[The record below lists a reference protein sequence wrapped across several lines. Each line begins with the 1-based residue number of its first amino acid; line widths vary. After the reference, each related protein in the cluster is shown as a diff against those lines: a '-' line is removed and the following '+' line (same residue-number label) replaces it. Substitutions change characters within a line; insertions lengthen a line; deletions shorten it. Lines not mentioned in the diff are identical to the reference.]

1 MQQAKSLFLYLM
13 GTKPDAM
20 LKITILVLF
29 YFTFPLI
36 IIYMCK
42 RWSVLK
48 KLGSIVLAYGFGL
61 LLGSIGI
68 LPQGS
73 DAYRLALQGKAAL
86 PDTEL
91 QALLAAGTISQ
102 YDSYV
107 NSIAST
113 QDLLVSVIVPLAF
126 PLLLFSLNIKR
137 WLRFAKEG
145 FISMVLA
152 LISVVAIVSSGYF
165 IFKNVVPDSW
175 KVAGMLVGVYTGG
188 TPNLVSLKVAL
199 GVDPNLFVMTSTYD
213 MIVGAITI
221 IFFITI
227 GPKIFRAILPPFK
240 HHGDSGVTDEMI
252 EEAESFEDFT
262 GMFRKG
268 RIFPLLKALGLALL
282 IFIVSF
288 GISLLLP
295 GVSQMVVVILSIT
308 TLAVLASLINWINS
322 IEKTFQLGMYFILVF
337 SFTVASMADLKV
349 IFSIGFLGLF
359 GYITY
364 AYFGTLLLH
373 LLLSRIF
380 KVNAD
385 DFLITTTAF
394 VFSPPF
400 VPVVAG
406 ALKNKDVIITGIT
419 VGIIGYVIG
428 NYLGVALGYF
438 LKAF

>member
-1 MQQAKSLFLYLM
+1 M
-13 GTKPDAM
+13 
-20 LKITILVLF
+20 KIILLILF

-36 IIYMCK
+36 IIYLCK
-42 RWSVLK
+42 KFSILK

-61 LLGSIGI
+61 ILGSIGI
-68 LPQGS
+68 LPHGS
-73 DAYRLALQGKAAL
+73 DVYRMALQGRAAL

-91 QALLAAGTISQ
+91 QALLDSGTIKQ
-102 YDSYV
+102 EDGYV

-113 QDLLVSVIVPLAF
+113 QDLLVSIIVPLSF

-145 FISMVLA
+145 FISMILA
-152 LISVVAIVSSGYF
+152 LISVIAIVSSGYF
-165 IFKNVVPDSW
+165 IFKNIVPDCW

-199 GVDPNLFVMTSTYD
+199 GVEPNLFVMTSTYD

-227 GPKIFRAILPPFK
+227 GPRIFRAILPPFK
-240 HHGDSGVTDEMI
+240 HHGDNEVTDEMI
-252 EEAESFEDFT
+252 EEAEGFEDFS

-268 RIFPLLKALGLALL
+268 RILPLLMALGIAIL
-282 IFIVSF
+282 IFIASF
-288 GISLLLP
+288 GISLILP
-295 GVSQMVVVILSIT
+295 MVSQMVVVILSIT
-308 TLAVLASLINWINS
+308 TLGILGSLINRINK
-322 IEKTFQLGMYFILVF
+322 IEKSFQLGMYFILVF
-337 SFTVASMADLKV
+337 SFAVASMADLRV
-349 IFSIGFLGLF
+349 VFSIGFLGLF
-359 GYITY
+359 AYISY
-364 AYFGTLLLH
+364 AYFGTLILH
-373 LLLSRIF
+373 ILLSKIF

-428 NYLGVALGYF
+428 NYLGVGLGYF
-438 LKAF
+438 LKGF

>member
-1 MQQAKSLFLYLM
+1 MI
-13 GTKPDAM
+13 
-20 LKITILVLF
+20 KIILLLLF
-29 YFTFPLI
+29 YFTFPLV

-42 RWSVLK
+42 KWSVLQ

-61 LLGSIGI
+61 ILGSVGI
-68 LPQGS
+68 LPHGS
-73 DAYRLALQGKAAL
+73 DALHLALQGRAAL
-86 PDTEL
+86 PKAEME
-91 QALLAAGTISQ
+91 ALLSGTITQ
-102 YDSYV
+102 NDSFV
-107 NSIAST
+107 NSVASS
-113 QDLLVSVIVPLAF
+113 QDLLISVIVPLSF

-145 FISMVLA
+145 FISMILA
-152 LISVVAIVSSGYF
+152 LISVVVIVSTGYL
-165 IFKNVVPDSW
+165 IFKNIVPDAW

-240 HHGDSGVTDEMI
+240 HHGDTEVTDEMI
-252 EEAESFEDFT
+252 KEAESFEDFS
-262 GMFRKG
+262 GMLRKG
-268 RIFPLLKALGLALL
+268 RIIPLLEALGLAVF
-282 IFIVSF
+282 IFIASF

-295 GVSQMVVVILSIT
+295 KVSQMVVVILSIT
-308 TLAVLASLINWINS
+308 TLGILASLINRINK
-322 IEKTFQLGMYFILVF
+322 IEKSFQLGMYFILVF
-337 SFTVASMADLKV
+337 SFAVASMADLRMV
-349 IFSIGFLGLF
+349 FSIGFLGLF

-364 AYFGTLLLH
+364 AYFGTLILH
-373 LLLSRIF
+373 IILSKIF

-428 NYLGVALGYF
+428 NYLGVGLGYF
-438 LKAF
+438 LKGF

>member
-1 MQQAKSLFLYLM
+1 LKSAIELNLNLSPM
-13 GTKPDAM
+13 I
-20 LKITILVLF
+20 KIILLVLF
-29 YFTFPLI
+29 YFTFPLV
-36 IIYMCK
+36 IIYLCK
-42 RWSVLK
+42 KWSILK

-61 LLGSIGI
+61 VLGSIGI

-73 DAYRLALQGKAAL
+73 DAYHLALQGRASL
-86 PDTEL
+86 PDSEMQAL
-91 QALLAAGTISQ
+91 QASGTISQ
-102 YDSYV
+102 DDSYV

-113 QDLLVSVIVPLAF
+113 QDLLVSVIVPLSF

-145 FISMVLA
+145 FISMILA
-152 LISVVAIVSSGYF
+152 LISVVVIVSSGYF

-240 HHGDSGVTDEMI
+240 HHGETEVTDEMI
-252 EEAESFEDFT
+252 QEAESFEDFS

-268 RIFPLLKALGLALL
+268 RILPLLKAFGIAVL
-282 IFIVSF
+282 IFAASF
-288 GISLLLP
+288 GISLMVP
-295 GVSQMVVVILSIT
+295 NISQMVVVILSIT
-308 TLAVLASLINWINS
+308 TLAVLASLINRINK
-322 IEKTFQLGMYFILVF
+322 IEKSFQLGMYFILVF
-337 SFTVASMADLKV
+337 SFAVASMADLSV

-359 GYITY
+359 AYITY
-364 AYFGTLLLH
+364 AYFGTLILH
-373 LLLSRIF
+373 ILLSKIF

-428 NYLGVALGYF
+428 NYLGVGLGYF
-438 LKAF
+438 LKGF

>member
-1 MQQAKSLFLYLM
+1 MFKLIL
-13 GTKPDAM
+13 
-20 LKITILVLF
+20 LVLF

-36 IIYMCK
+36 IIFLCK
-42 RWSVLK
+42 KWSVLK

-61 LLGSIGI
+61 ILGSTGI
-68 LPQGS
+68 LPHGS
-73 DAYRLALQGKAAL
+73 DVYRLALQGRAAL
-86 PDTEL
+86 PTTEI
-91 QALLAAGTISQ
+91 QALLDAGTISQ
-102 YDSYV
+102 GDIFV

-113 QDLLVSVIVPLAF
+113 QDNLVSVIVPLAF

-137 WLRFAKEG
+137 WLKFAKEG
-145 FISMVLA
+145 FISMILA
-152 LISVVAIVSSGYF
+152 LISVIVIVSSGYLL
-165 IFKNVVPDSW
+165 FKNVVPDSW

-213 MIVGAITI
+213 MIVGAITL

-227 GPKIFRAILPPFK
+227 GPRFFRAILPPFK
-240 HHGDSGVTDEMI
+240 HPENSKVTDDVI
-252 EEAESFEDFT
+252 EEAESFEDFS
-262 GMFRKG
+262 GMFRKE
-268 RIFPLLKALGLALL
+268 RILPLLKALGLAII
-282 IFIVSF
+282 IFAASF

-295 GVSQMVVVILSIT
+295 KISQMVVVILSIT
-308 TLAVLASLINWINS
+308 TLGILASLINWINK

-337 SFTVASMADLKV
+337 SFIVASMADLSV
-349 IFSIGFLGLF
+349 VFSIGFLGLF
-359 GYITY
+359 AYISY

-373 LLLSRIF
+373 LLLSKIF

-406 ALKNKDVIITGIT
+406 ALKNKEVIITGIT

-428 NYLGVALGYF
+428 NYLGVGLGYL
-438 LKAF
+438 LKGF

>member
-1 MQQAKSLFLYLM
+1 MI
-13 GTKPDAM
+13 
-20 LKITILVLF
+20 KIILLVLF
-29 YFTFPLI
+29 YFAFPLV
-36 IIYMCK
+36 IIYLCK

-61 LLGSIGI
+61 VLGSSGL

-73 DAYRLALQGKAAL
+73 DAYRLALQGRAAL
-86 PDTEL
+86 PGTESE
-91 QALLAAGTISQ
+91 ALLASGTISQ
-102 YDSYV
+102 DDSYV
-107 NSIAST
+107 NSIASA
-113 QDLLVSVIVPLAF
+113 QDMLVSVIVPLSF

-145 FISMVLA
+145 FISMILA

-221 IFFITI
+221 IFFITV

-240 HHGDSGVTDEMI
+240 RTGETELTDEMI
-252 EEAESFEDFT
+252 HEAESFEDFS

-295 GVSQMVVVILSIT
+295 KASQMVVVILSIT
-308 TLAVLASLINWINS
+308 TLAILASLINCINK

-337 SFTVASMADLKV
+337 SFAVASMANLKV

-359 GYITY
+359 AYISY
-364 AYFGTLLLH
+364 AYFGTLILH
-373 LLLSRIF
+373 IILSKIF
-380 KVNAD
+380 RVNAD

-428 NYLGVALGYF
+428 NYLGVGLGYF
-438 LKAF
+438 LKGF

>member
-1 MQQAKSLFLYLM
+1 MLFSKPLFLYLINIILNDM
-13 GTKPDAM
+13 V
-20 LKITILVLF
+20 KIILLIIF
-29 YFTFPLI
+29 YFLFPLV
-36 IIYMCK
+36 IIYMCR

-61 LLGSIGI
+61 LLGSIGL
-68 LPQGS
+68 LPRGS
-73 DAYRLALQGKAAL
+73 DAYRLALQGRAAI
-86 PDTEL
+86 PDTEMT
-91 QALLAAGTISQ
+91 ALLAAGTISET
-102 YDSYV
+102 DSFV
-107 NSIAST
+107 NSIGST
-113 QDLLVSVIVPLAF
+113 QDLLVSVIVPLSF

-137 WLRFAKEG
+137 WLHFAREG
-145 FISMVLA
+145 FISMILA
-152 LISVVAIVSSGYF
+152 LISVVLIVSSGFF
-165 IFKNVVPDSW
+165 IFKNIVPDSW

-227 GPKIFRAILPPFK
+227 GPRLFRAILPPFK
-240 HHGDSGVTDEMI
+240 HTVDTDVTDEMI
-252 EEAESFEDFT
+252 AEAESFEDFS
-262 GMFRKG
+262 GMLRKD
-268 RIFPLLKALGLALL
+268 RILPLLKALGIALL

-295 GVSQMVVVILSIT
+295 RISQMVVVILSIT
-308 TLAVLASLINWINS
+308 TLAIIASLINSINK
-322 IEKTFQLGMYFILVF
+322 IEKSFQLGMYFILVF
-337 SFTVASMADLKV
+337 SFTVASMADLRV

-359 GYITY
+359 AYVTY
-364 AYFGTLLLH
+364 AYFGTLILH
-373 LLLSRIF
+373 IILSKIF

-428 NYLGVALGYF
+428 NYLGVGLGFF
-438 LKAF
+438 LKGF

>member
-1 MQQAKSLFLYLM
+1 M
-13 GTKPDAM
+13 
-20 LKITILVLF
+20 KIILLILF

-36 IIYMCK
+36 IIYLCK
-42 RWSVLK
+42 KFSILK

-61 LLGSIGI
+61 ILGSIGI
-68 LPQGS
+68 LPHGS
-73 DAYRLALQGKAAL
+73 DVYRMALQGRAAL

-91 QALLAAGTISQ
+91 QALLDSGTIKQ
-102 YDSYV
+102 EDGYV

-113 QDLLVSVIVPLAF
+113 QDLLVSIIVPLSF

-145 FISMVLA
+145 FISMILA
-152 LISVVAIVSSGYF
+152 LISVIAIVSSGYF
-165 IFKNVVPDSW
+165 IFKNIVPDCW

-199 GVDPNLFVMTSTYD
+199 GVEPNLFVMTSTYD

-227 GPKIFRAILPPFK
+227 GPRIFRAILPPFK
-240 HHGDSGVTDEMI
+240 HHGDNEVTDEMI
-252 EEAESFEDFT
+252 EEAEGFEDFS

-268 RIFPLLKALGLALL
+268 RILPLLMALGIALL
-282 IFIVSF
+282 IFIASF

-295 GVSQMVVVILSIT
+295 KVSQMVVVILSIT
-308 TLAVLASLINWINS
+308 TLGVLGSLINWINK
-322 IEKTFQLGMYFILVF
+322 IEKSFQLGMYFILVF
-337 SFTVASMADLKV
+337 SFAVASMADLRV
-349 IFSIGFLGLF
+349 VFSIGFLGLF
-359 GYITY
+359 AYITY
-364 AYFGTLLLH
+364 AYFGTLVLH
-373 LLLSRIF
+373 ILLSKIF
-380 KVNAD
+380 NVNAD

-428 NYLGVALGYF
+428 NYLGVGLGYF
-438 LKAF
+438 LKGF

>member
-1 MQQAKSLFLYLM
+1 MI
-13 GTKPDAM
+13 
-20 LKITILVLF
+20 KILLLILF
-29 YFTFPLI
+29 YFTFPLV

-48 KLGSIVLAYGFGL
+48 KLGSIVLAYGFGIV
-61 LLGSIGI
+61 LGSIGI

-86 PDTEL
+86 PKPEIE
-91 QALLAAGTISQ
+91 ALLASGTITQ
-102 YDSYV
+102 EDSYV
-107 NSIAST
+107 NSVASS
-113 QDLLVSVIVPLAF
+113 QDMLVSIIVPLSF

-137 WLRFAKEG
+137 WLRYAKEG
-145 FISMVLA
+145 FISMILA

-227 GPKIFRAILPPFK
+227 GPRIFRGILPPFK
-240 HHGDSGVTDEMI
+240 HHGDTEVTDEMI
-252 EEAESFEDFT
+252 KEAESFEDFS
-262 GMFRKG
+262 GMFKRG
-268 RIFPLLKALGLALL
+268 RILPLLKAFALALL
-282 IFIVSF
+282 IFIASF

-295 GVSQMVVVILSIT
+295 KVSQMVVVILSIT
-308 TLAVLASLINWINS
+308 TLAILGSLINWINK

-337 SFTVASMADLKV
+337 SFTVASMADLGV

-359 GYITY
+359 AYISY
-364 AYFGTLLLH
+364 AYFGTLILH
-373 LLLSRIF
+373 IILSRIF

-428 NYLGVALGYF
+428 NYLGVGLGYF
-438 LKAF
+438 LKGF

>member
-1 MQQAKSLFLYLM
+1 
-13 GTKPDAM
+13 M
-20 LKITILVLF
+20 LNMMIKILLLILF
-29 YFTFPLI
+29 YFAFPLV

-61 LLGSIGI
+61 LLGSIG
-68 LPQGS
+68 LFPRGS
-73 DAYRLALQGKAAL
+73 DAYNLALQGRAAL
-86 PDTEL
+86 PDSEM
-91 QALLAAGTISQ
+91 QALLGAGKISQ
-102 YDSYV
+102 GDSYV
-107 NSIAST
+107 NSIASA
-113 QDLLVSVIVPLAF
+113 QDMLVSVIVPLSF

-137 WLRFAKEG
+137 WLRYAKEG
-145 FISMVLA
+145 FISMILA
-152 LISVVAIVSSGYF
+152 LISVIAIVSSGYF
-165 IFKNVVPDSW
+165 IFKNVVPESW

-221 IFFITI
+221 IFFITV
-227 GPKIFRAILPPFK
+227 GPRVFRAILPPFIK
-240 HHGDSGVTDEMI
+240 HGETEVTNEMI

-262 GMFRKG
+262 GMLRKG
-268 RIFPLLKALGLALL
+268 RLIPLLKAFGLALL
-282 IFIVSF
+282 IFILSF
-288 GISLLLP
+288 CISLLLP

-308 TLAVLASLINWINS
+308 TLAILASLIDRINR

-337 SFTVASMADLKV
+337 SFTVASMADLGV

-359 GYITY
+359 AYISY
-364 AYFGTLLLH
+364 AYFGTLILH
-373 LLLSRIF
+373 IILSKIF
-380 KVNAD
+380 RVNAD

-428 NYLGVALGYF
+428 NYLGVGLGYF
-438 LKAF
+438 LKGF

>member
-1 MQQAKSLFLYLM
+1 MI
-13 GTKPDAM
+13 
-20 LKITILVLF
+20 KIVFLVLF
-29 YFTFPLI
+29 YFTFPLV
-36 IIYMCK
+36 IIYLCK
-42 RWSVLK
+42 RWSILK

-73 DAYRLALQGKAAL
+73 DAYKLALQGRAAL
-86 PDTEL
+86 PDSEM
-91 QALLAAGTISQ
+91 QAMLSAGTLSQ
-102 YDSYV
+102 GDSYV

-113 QDLLVSVIVPLAF
+113 QDLLVSVIVPLSF
-126 PLLLFSLNIKR
+126 PLLLFSLNIRR
-137 WLRFAKEG
+137 WLRFAKDG

-152 LISVVAIVSSGYF
+152 LISVVVIVSSGYL

-221 IFFITI
+221 IFFITA
-227 GPKIFRAILPPFK
+227 GPKLFRAILPPFR
-240 HHGDSGVTDEMI
+240 HNGGPEVSEEIVH
-252 EEAESFEDFT
+252 EAESFEDFT

-268 RIFPLLKALGLALL
+268 RLLPLLQALGIALL
-282 IFIVSF
+282 IFIASF

-295 GVSQMVVVILSIT
+295 NVSQMVVVILSIT
-308 TLAVLASLINWINS
+308 TLAIIASLVTWINK

-337 SFTVASMADLKV
+337 SFTVASMADLGV

-359 GYITY
+359 AYISY
-364 AYFGTLLLH
+364 AYFGSLLLH
-373 LLLSRIF
+373 LLLSKIF
-380 KVNAD
+380 RVNAD

-419 VGIIGYVIG
+419 VGIIGYIIG

-438 LKAF
+438 LKGF

>member
-1 MQQAKSLFLYLM
+1 MI
-13 GTKPDAM
+13 
-20 LKITILVLF
+20 KIVLLVLF
-29 YFTFPLI
+29 YFTFPLV
-36 IIYMCK
+36 IIYLCK
-42 RWSVLK
+42 RWSILK

-61 LLGSIGI
+61 ILGSIGI

-73 DAYRLALQGKAAL
+73 NAYHLALQGRAAI
-86 PDTEL
+86 PDTKL
-91 QALLAAGTISQ
+91 KPLLDSGTISQ
-102 YDSYV
+102 GDNYV
-107 NSIAST
+107 NSIASA
-113 QDLLVSVIVPLAF
+113 QDMLVSVIVPLAF

-145 FISMVLA
+145 FISMILA
-152 LISVVAIVSSGYF
+152 LISVIVIVSSGYF

-227 GPKIFRAILPPFK
+227 GPKIFRSILPPFK
-240 HHGDSGVTDEMI
+240 HQGDTGVTDEMI
-252 EEAESFEDFT
+252 QEAESFEDYS
-262 GMFRKG
+262 GMFRKN
-268 RIFPLLKALGLALL
+268 RILPLLKALGIAVL
-282 IFIVSF
+282 IFLISF
-288 GISLLLP
+288 MISLLLP
-295 GVSQMVVVILSIT
+295 KDSQMVVVILSIT
-308 TLAVLASLINWINS
+308 TLAILASLINRINR
-322 IEKTFQLGMYFILVF
+322 IEKSFQLGMYFILVF
-337 SFTVASMADLKV
+337 SFVVASMADLSV

-359 GYITY
+359 AYISY
-364 AYFGTLLLH
+364 AYFGTLILH
-373 LLLSRIF
+373 ILLSKIF

-428 NYLGVALGYF
+428 NYLGVGLGYF
-438 LKAF
+438 LKGF

>member
-1 MQQAKSLFLYLM
+1 MI
-13 GTKPDAM
+13 
-20 LKITILVLF
+20 KIVLLVLF
-29 YFTFPLI
+29 YFTFPLV
-36 IIYMCK
+36 IIYLCK
-42 RWSVLK
+42 RWSILK

-61 LLGSIGI
+61 ILGSIGI

-73 DAYRLALQGKAAL
+73 NAYHLALQGRAAI

-91 QALLAAGTISQ
+91 KPLLDSGTISQ
-102 YDSYV
+102 GDNYV
-107 NSIAST
+107 NSIASA
-113 QDLLVSVIVPLAF
+113 QDMLVSVIVPLAF

-145 FISMVLA
+145 FISMILA
-152 LISVVAIVSSGYF
+152 LISVIVIVSSGYF

-227 GPKIFRAILPPFK
+227 GPKIFRSILPPFK
-240 HHGDSGVTDEMI
+240 HQGDTGVTDEMI
-252 EEAESFEDFT
+252 QEAESFEDYS
-262 GMFRKG
+262 GMFRKN
-268 RIFPLLKALGLALL
+268 RILPLLKALGIAVL
-282 IFIVSF
+282 IFLISF
-288 GISLLLP
+288 MISLLLP
-295 GVSQMVVVILSIT
+295 KDSQMVVVILSIT
-308 TLAVLASLINWINS
+308 TLAILASLINRINR
-322 IEKTFQLGMYFILVF
+322 IEKSFQLGMYFILVF
-337 SFTVASMADLKV
+337 SFVVASMADLSV

-359 GYITY
+359 AYISY
-364 AYFGTLLLH
+364 AYFGTLILH
-373 LLLSRIF
+373 ILLSKIF

-428 NYLGVALGYF
+428 NYLGVGLGYF
-438 LKAF
+438 LKGF

>member
-1 MQQAKSLFLYLM
+1 MI
-13 GTKPDAM
+13 
-20 LKITILVLF
+20 KIVLLVLL
-29 YFTFPLI
+29 YFTFPLV
-36 IIYMCK
+36 IIYLCK
-42 RWSVLK
+42 RWSVLN

-61 LLGSIGI
+61 FLGSIGI
-68 LPQGS
+68 MPHGS
-73 DAYRLALQGKAAL
+73 NAYQLALQGRSAL
-86 PDTEL
+86 PVTEME
-91 QALLAAGTISQ
+91 ALRASGTITQ
-102 YDSYV
+102 GDSYV

-113 QDLLVSVIVPLAF
+113 QDTLVSIIVPLSF

-145 FISMVLA
+145 FISMILA
-152 LISVVAIVSSGYF
+152 LISVVFIVSSGYF

-240 HHGDSGVTDEMI
+240 HNRDTEVSDEMI

-268 RIFPLLKALGLALL
+268 RIIPLLKALAIALL
-282 IFIVSF
+282 IFIASY

-295 GVSQMVVVILSIT
+295 QISQMVVVILSIT
-308 TLAVLASLINWINS
+308 TLAILASLINRVNK

-337 SFTVASMADLKV
+337 SFTVASMADLSV

-359 GYITY
+359 AYITY
-364 AYFGTLLLH
+364 AYFGTLILH
-373 LLLSRIF
+373 IILSKIFRI
-380 KVNAD
+380 NAD

-419 VGIIGYVIG
+419 VGIIGYAIG
-428 NYLGVALGYF
+428 NYLGVGLGYF
-438 LKAF
+438 LKGF

>member
-1 MQQAKSLFLYLM
+1 MV
-13 GTKPDAM
+13 
-20 LKITILVLF
+20 KIILLVLF
-29 YFTFPLI
+29 YFTFPLV
-36 IIYMCK
+36 IIYLCK

-73 DAYRLALQGKAAL
+73 DAYRLALQGRAAL
-86 PDTEL
+86 PDTEM
-91 QALLAAGTISQ
+91 QALLASGTISQ
-102 YDSYV
+102 DDSYV

-113 QDLLVSVIVPLAF
+113 QDMLVSVIVPLAF

-137 WLRFAKEG
+137 WLRFAREG
-145 FISMVLA
+145 FVSMILA

-165 IFKNVVPDSW
+165 IFRNVVPDSW

-221 IFFITI
+221 IFFITV

-240 HHGDSGVTDEMI
+240 HNRDTEVTDEMI

-268 RIFPLLKALGLALL
+268 RFIPLLKALGLALL
-282 IFIVSF
+282 IFIASF

-295 GVSQMVVVILSIT
+295 KVSQMVVVILSIT
-308 TLAVLASLINWINS
+308 TIAILASLINWINK

-337 SFTVASMADLKV
+337 SFTVASMADLGV

-359 GYITY
+359 GYISY
-364 AYFGTLLLH
+364 AYFGTLILH
-373 LLLSRIF
+373 LILSKIF

-428 NYLGVALGYF
+428 NYLGVGLGYF
-438 LKAF
+438 LKGF

>member
-1 MQQAKSLFLYLM
+1 MI
-13 GTKPDAM
+13 
-20 LKITILVLF
+20 KIVLLILF
-29 YFTFPLI
+29 YFSFPLVI
-36 IIYMCK
+36 ILMCK
-42 RWSVLK
+42 RWSVLR
-48 KLGSIVLAYGFGL
+48 KLGTIVLAYGFGL
-61 LLGSIGI
+61 ILGSTSII
-68 LPQGS
+68 PHGS
-73 DAYRLALQGKAAL
+73 DAFRLALQGRSVLK
-86 PDTEL
+86 DTEL
-91 QALLAAGTISQ
+91 QSLLEAGTISQ
-102 YDSYV
+102 EDRYV
-107 NSIAST
+107 NSIASA
-113 QDLLVSVIVPLAF
+113 QDMLVSIIVPLSF

-137 WLRFAKEG
+137 WFRFAKDG
-145 FISMVLA
+145 FISMILA
-152 LISVVAIVSSGYF
+152 LVSVVAIVSSGYF

-240 HHGDSGVTDEMI
+240 HHGDVEGTDEMI
-252 EEAESFEDFT
+252 QEAENFEDFT
-262 GMFRKG
+262 GMFRKD
-268 RIFPLLKALGLALL
+268 RVIPLLKALGLALL
-282 IFIVSF
+282 IFVISF
-288 GISLLLP
+288 GISTLFSKS
-295 GVSQMVVVILSIT
+295 SQMVVVILSIT
-308 TLAVLASLINWINS
+308 TLAILASLINRINS

-337 SFTVASMADLKV
+337 SFAVASMADLRV

-359 GYITY
+359 AYISY
-364 AYFGTLLLH
+364 AYFGTLILH
-373 LLLSRIF
+373 IILSKIF

-428 NYLGVALGYF
+428 NYLGVGLGYF
-438 LKAF
+438 LKGF